1 MYSKGFDY
9 KLELDEALDPEFAK
23 YINSLISV
31 PRIKLNNDKIR
42 KRFEKEFILKHSYY
56 GDLGYQ
62 GEFFSGPAICEVQDS
77 EGWDKP
83 DNQPDTFCHWI
94 IKDDY
99 RTLKFVNDNSEFFG
113 IYYRPDIDPLWIKYL
128 IQNFFEPN
136 GYFLNGWIEDD
147 NNKWIIS
154 NNHMWNRI
162 KSGGTYER

>member
-62 GEFFSGPAICEVQDS
+62 GEFFSGPPICEVQDDPA
-77 EGWDKP
+77 ECDKP
-83 DNQPDTFCHWI
+83 DNQPDAFCHWI
-94 IKDDY
+94 IEDDY
-99 RTLKFVNDNSEFFG
+99 RTLKFDDDYFEFFG

-128 IQNFFEPN
+128 ILNFFEPN
-136 GYFLNGWIEDD
+136 GYFLNGWIEDEK
-147 NNKWIIS
+147 NMWIIS
-154 NNHMWNRI
+154 KNFIQHRS
-162 KSGGTYER
+162 KS